1 MAKKDKNTGVRGP
14 SGPPPRGSGPAPKAT
29 SASRASRA
37 SSSGPGRQVLERK
50 SFPILVRLHRVPRWL
65 LVIFTALALF
75 LGLIQTGDL
84 AWLGGILLLLVAF
97 FLGWLL
103 VLSWPVIGFV
113 SRLLRLVVV
122 IAVVGI
128 AIYKFMGR
136 I

>member
-14 SGPPPRGSGPAPKAT
+14 SGPPPRGSAPAPKAK
-29 SASRASRA
+29 SA
-37 SSSGPGRQVLERK
+37 SSSGPGRQGLERK

-84 AWLGGILLLLVAF
+84 AWLGSVLLLLVAC

>member
-1 MAKKDKNTGVRGP
+1 MAKTDKNSGVRGP
-14 SGPPPRGSGPAPKAT
+14 SGPPPRGSQPAPKAK
-29 SASRASRA
+29 SPKGAG
-37 SSSGPGRQVLERK
+37 SGRRVMERK
-50 SFPILVRLHRVPRWL
+50 SYPILVMLHRVPRWL
-65 LVIFTALALF
+65 LVILTALALF

-84 AWLGGILLLLVAF
+84 AWLGGILLLLVAA

-103 VLSWPVIGFV
+103 VLSWPVLGFV
-113 SRLLRLVVV
+113 ARLLRLVVV